1 MLDQLKKL
9 RDEYG
14 CCGIKA
20 EFEAEGSSYKDLVRL
35 RRVTDQAGLPL
46 FLKIGGPEAV
56 RDIRD
61 AYEIGVDGII
71 APMVES
77 QFGAKK
83 FLDACREVY
92 REKEVH
98 KTINIETAQAVYN
111 IDGILK
117 YKPYIDTITFGRSD
131 LSASYLM
138 KEITPDCA
146 FIFSL
151 LKVTAD
157 KVPNELTVTIGGSI
171 SNSSII
177 EFRKDRFWHGM
188 VSKLET
194 RKVMLP
200 LAEMLRSGALT
211 ECLKFEELYIQD
223 KKDISDRAME
233 SELSRLT
240 RLRERL

>member
-61 AYEIGVDGII
+61 GYEIGVDGLI

-77 QFGAKK
+77 QFGALK
-83 FLDACREVY
+83 FLGACQEVY
-92 REKEVH
+92 KGKEIH
-98 KTINIETAQAVYN
+98 KTINVETAQAIYN

-117 YKPYIDTITFGRSD
+117 YYKKIDTITFGRSD
-131 LSASYLM
+131 LSGSYLIS
-138 KEITPDCA
+138 EITPDCP
-146 FIFSL
+146 FIYGL
-151 LKVTAD
+151 LKIMVG
-157 KVPNELTVTIGGSI
+157 KVPDAVSVAIGGSI
-171 SNSSII
+171 SNSSLIL
-177 EFRKDRFWHGM
+177 FRTESFWTTF

-200 LAEMLRSGALT
+200 VDQMLREGALT